1 MNRFSRIRHHVS
13 IEDVKKKHLESIAVE
28 NFIRT
33 EEEITKTISEKFKHN
48 WRKELEEGMTTSNA
62 LSTVLP
68 AEGEVAIDQVNPTD
82 SASFAD
88 TNNMFG
94 SGADN
99 PAFVD
104 AQIRASG
111 SGTGSVDGFDVGGN
125 YLAFQGGSGSSRM
138 ALLKPM
144 DATKVDTLTI
154 TAIRGTGSNGGEHPD
169 VVGTEEL
176 FVIYKT
182 PEMSRSS
189 YLSQDRN
196 QNNIGAFPADAAIIA
211 IDQGDGTLQDYSI
224 TIPEYARQKDVI
236 FGLFQLGNSG
246 SQYDHYGVTD
256 IKFQRRTPI
265 NVVVPLDS
273 PEAISF
279 VRVGT
284 NEGDPKKRKKKVND
298 QLAASDEYTTKQL
311 GDQFPGQGAR
321 LGDEASS
328 AGAPDPFSS
337 ASIQEPDASPI
348 GKGEVTR
355 SFANFSTA
363 AAAAQPE
370 AEPEAEPTTPSTQTT
385 MNPTGDDGEPIPV
398 TTIDPKT
405 GTVEG
410 PDAAGVEETDE
421 DPPSEEELEREK
433 EIEKQ
438 AEIEKPEEEPE
449 EEPEDEEDLSDE
461 EKEEQEKE
469 KEESK
474 LTKLFNDFKNKSFDI
489 LRGIDKLDAPVDLAL
504 SSIVAFLGLTKNTIR
519 IGRMFQRTSNILFG
533 TNFGTDEKAYLE
545 GITAVDKWLND
556 VKIAQSYLT
565 GKIVKHNYGYE
576 QIKSYA
582 DNLTPSYFMLLQGD
596 KHYAGAGSAMGI
608 SDTRHEYVDDNI
620 YVKNGEVFVNDQ
632 NIPPLANMDT
642 RDKGKAKTSL
652 VEEIGK
658 GYGQMIIPKDGSKPY
673 FHFYDYNYLNLN
685 SKDADLVTGSLV
697 GADKEVPSSYQM
709 TFANIAGSLRKIL
722 PGRLFDDM
730 VNRLEGN
737 LNTFDSNLR
746 KRVGLDGWPPGIHGA
761 TLTDFK
767 IPLESLPKE
776 TQEMIAN
783 HPLSWTPERVANMSP
798 EDFYEQ
804 FSKRS
809 MDKFEFDLAGK
820 GEKFEAY
827 VLKAL
832 EDPDSGVDPEFLKNY
847 KRYGYAEYDEESGTH
862 PDAKEGTVEYDYDRA
877 VEELEKISDS
887 PEYSA
892 ASDAAIKEYENVNK
906 ERDEKYAENEEKFGS
921 KAQSDLYEKLVGPY
935 YRAVQRA
942 TRGGGSIS
950 KNSPTYQKMI
960 DGKKKY
966 DKQVKVLERKYAQGR
981 NAIRDEY
988 DKLSDEAYAR
998 YNDTVQVIKLDD
1010 GTFGMVNGGDFKTKD
1025 GKVIPGKRTLTA
1037 KQRARFDEIRA
1048 EYEEV
1053 QNYFYSDDVNW
1064 DDNYIKPY
1072 VLYDV
1077 KIGWS
1082 KYEKTIPSESWT
1094 PEKFGSGKRP
1104 QDDRPLGQSFT
1115 GSSASFVGGDATAA
1129 ATAAAETN
1137 RKKKKNESLE
1147 YFANPYGSVTL
1158 FEKLKTK
1165 GFFNPKD
1172 IKPTFPENDPPEL
1185 DPKTKMHPNYGKQA
1199 GRYKRLDPISAN
1211 AMPPTGDPE
1220 IDAVVD
1226 KQRTK
1231 PRPKTQTTFSRLKKF
1246 RKKG

>member
-1 MNRFSRIRHHVS
+1 MNRFSRVRHHVTV
-13 IEDVKKKHLESIAVE
+13 EDVKKKHLEKIAVE
-28 NFIRT
+28 NFKK
-33 EEEITKTISEKFKHN
+33 EEEVIVKEISNRFRRDWKREIF
-48 WRKELEEGMTTSNA
+48 EGMTTANIMTA
-62 LSTVLP
+62 PLAP
-68 AEGEVAIDQVNPTD
+68 AGDEVFNDTPTT
-82 SASFAD
+82 SADVFAD
-88 TNNMFG
+88 
-94 SGADN
+94 A
-99 PAFVD
+99 PARDPGFQYD
-104 AQIRASG
+104 AMVGTSIKSSG
-111 SGTGSVDGFDVGGN
+111 SGTGNNGGFDIGN
-125 YLAFQGGSGSSRM
+125 HVAFDGSGSGGARWCV
-138 ALLKPM
+138 LK
-144 DATKVDTLTI
+144 AVDTTEVDTMVVRAI
-154 TAIRGTGSNGGEHPD
+154 TGNGSNGGQTPD
-169 VVGTEEL
+169 ETLEDL
-176 FVIYKT
+176 ILYYKT
-182 PEMSRSS
+182 PEMFD
-189 YLSQDRN
+189 YIPITYFPELTLS
-196 QNNIGAFPADAAIIA
+196 AFQGGNDII
-211 IDQGDGTLQDYSI
+211 IPVGHGLSGLQDYQI
-224 TIPEYARQKDVI
+224 KIPSYARGKETRFLLYQVASTASGQDTY
-236 FGLFQLGNSG
+236 GLTNISF
-246 SQYDHYGVTD
+246 
-256 IKFQRRTPI
+256 RRQTPV

-279 VRVGT
+279 INVGT
-284 NEGDPKKRKKKVND
+284 NEGDPKKRKKKVD
-298 QLAASDEYTTKQL
+298 DMLSASDEYTTKQM
-311 GDQFPGQGAR
+311 GDQFPGQGGR
-321 LGDEASS
+321 IDGE
-328 AGAPDPFSS
+328 DPFKS
-337 ASIQEPDASPI
+337 APLTPDDVIERSPI
-348 GKGEVTR
+348 GKGEVTK
-355 SFANFSTA
+355 SFADFSTT

-370 AEPEAEPTTPSTQTT
+370 AETEAEPTTPSTQTT
-385 MNPTGDDGEPIPV
+385 MNPTDDDGKPIPV

-410 PDAAGVEETDE
+410 SDAADIEETDE

-433 EIEKQ
+433 EMETQ

-474 LTKLFNDFKNKSFDI
+474 LTKLFNDYKNKAFDI
-489 LRGIDKLDAPVDLAL
+489 LRNLDAFDAPVDLAL

-767 IPLESLPKE
+767 IPLESLPEE

-783 HPLSWTPERVANMSP
+783 HPLSWTPERVANMSA
-798 EDFYEQ
+798 EDFGEQ
-804 FSKRS
+804 FYKRS
-809 MDKFEFDLAGK
+809 MDKFEFDLAGDGK
-820 GEKFEAY
+820 NFDAY
-827 VLKAL
+827 ALKAM
-832 EDPDSGVDPEFLKNY
+832 EDPDSLTDPEFLRNF
-847 KRYGYAEYDEESGTH
+847 KRFSIAEYDEETGTH
-862 PDAKEGTVEYDYDRA
+862 PGAEEGTVQYDYDRA
-877 VEELEKISDS
+877 VEELEKISNS

-998 YNDTVQVIKLDD
+998 YNDTIQVIRLDD
-1010 GTFGMVNGGDFKTKD
+1010 GTFGMVNGGDFKTKG

-1037 KQRARFDEIRA
+1037 KQQARFDEVRK

-1053 QNYFYSDDVNW
+1053 QNYLYSDEANW
-1064 DDNYIKPY
+1064 DDNYVKPY

-1077 KIGWS
+1077 KMGWS

-1104 QDDRPLGQSFT
+1104 QDDPTPDPSFT
-1115 GSSASFVGGDATAA
+1115 GSAASFVGGDATAA
-1129 ATAAAETN
+1129 ATAAAETKKN
-1137 RKKKKNESLE
+1137 KKKNESLE

-1211 AMPPTGDPE
+1211 AMPPTGDEE

-1231 PRPKTQTTFSRLKKF
+1231 PRLKTQTTFSRLKKF
-1246 RKKG
+1246 RKKS